1 MANWGSSRGNQVG
14 YKIFIVLLRSA
25 GLYPAYGLLRLV
37 TIYYLIFPGKASQP
51 LNYYFRKRLGY
62 SYLKTKLSIYENF
75 NLLGRGIIDKIV
87 LMSHMPNPFSVNHEG
102 KLNLDR
108 MVEAGTGGLLI
119 SAHVG
124 NWEGAGHLLK
134 RLKTKINIVMYD
146 GEAEQIKK
154 YLEGIRERSFNVIVI
169 KDDIS
174 HIYEIKEAV
183 ARNEFVCIHADRFLE
198 GNKTITGKL
207 LGADAKFPIGP
218 FILATTFELPV
229 SFVYALKE
237 GPKHFHFY
245 ASPGKVYPKGR
256 AGIPLI
262 LEDYLRKT
270 ETMIKA
276 YPLQWHNY
284 FPFWDEETVGDKK
297 I

>member
-1 MANWGSSRGNQVG
+1 MANWGGSRGNKLG
-14 YKIFIVLLRSA
+14 YSIFISIIKTA
-25 GLYPAYGLLRLV
+25 GIIPAYALLRLV
-37 TIYYLIFPGKASQP
+37 TLYYFIVPGKAAKS
-51 LNYYFRKRLGY
+51 LMYYFQKRLGY
-62 SYLKTKLSIYENF
+62 SSLKARFAMYENF
-75 NLLGRGIIDKIV
+75 NFLGRSIIDKIV
-87 LMSHMPNPFSVNHEG
+87 MMSDLPLPFTVNHEG
-102 KLNLDR
+102 GSCLDD
-108 MVEAGTGGLLI
+108 MVTEGKGGLLI

-124 NWEGAGHLLK
+124 NWEAAGHLLK

-146 GEAEQIKK
+146 GEHQKIKE
-154 YLEGIRERSFNVIVI
+154 YLDSVRERSFNVIVI

-183 ARNEFVCIHADRFLE
+183 ERNEFVCIHADRHVE

-218 FILATTFELPV
+218 FVLATTFEMPV
-229 SFVYALKE
+229 SFVYAAKE

-245 ASPGKVYPKGR
+245 ASKAKIYPRGR

-262 LEDYLRKT
+262 LADYLQET
-270 ETMIKA
+270 DTMIQK

-284 FPFWDEETVGDKK
+284 FPFWDEE
-297 I
+297 IQA